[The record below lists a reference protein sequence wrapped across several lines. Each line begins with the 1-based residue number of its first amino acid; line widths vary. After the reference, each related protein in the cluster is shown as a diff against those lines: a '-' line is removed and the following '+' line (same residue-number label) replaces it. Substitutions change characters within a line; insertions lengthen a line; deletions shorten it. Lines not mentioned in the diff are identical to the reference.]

1 MQLPR
6 PLKTLGTLSV
16 ALASCTLFG
25 LLMQPLNQR
34 AQKQLEQEE
43 LRNTQPQNLGTD
55 ALSQQLAL
63 FTLGGL
69 RSLAAQIL
77 SLDATAA
84 WIKQDWATIERRYE
98 QMTTLCPKRVNYWVN
113 GSFELATN
121 AAARQNHNTEGLSE
135 MELSQRRRQYFLR
148 GERFL
153 QDGILNNPDSVLL
166 YAKLGD
172 LHSNLYRYPR
182 FLQAAAAYK
191 KAVEL
196 GAPPIYERMEFYS
209 LCRLHG
215 QEQEAWQ
222 LGRKLFDK
230 YPTQRV
236 PSLRCLLFVLE
247 NKLQLPA
254 DQRLSI
260 TQLFDTPERAKRQLT
275 SYLKNDILYPTTG
288 VKEYL
293 ESINQH

>member
-1 MQLPR
+1 MRLRFAR
-6 PLKTLGTLSV
+6 PLMTPLIAIAACS
-16 ALASCTLFG
+16 LFG
-25 LLMQPLNQR
+25 LLMQPINGR
-34 AQKQLEQEE
+34 AKLQLTQEG
-43 LRNTQPQNLGTD
+43 LMPPQAESIGSD

-63 FTLGGL
+63 FALGGL

-84 WIKQDWATIERRYE
+84 WINQDWETIEKRYE
-98 QMTTLCPKRVNYWVN
+98 QITTLCPHRVNYWVN
-113 GSFELATN
+113 GSFEMATN
-121 AAARQNHNTEGLSE
+121 AASHQSYNPHQLSE
-135 MELSQRRRQYFLR
+135 IELAQQRRRYFLR
-148 GERFL
+148 GEQFL
-153 QDGILNNPDSVLL
+153 KDGLRHNPDSVLL

-182 FLQAAAAYK
+182 FLQSAAAYK

-209 LCRLHG
+209 LCRVHG
-215 QEQEAWQ
+215 KEQEAWE
-222 LGRKLFDK
+222 LGRTLFDK
-230 YPTQRV
+230 YPQQRV

-254 DQRLSI
+254 EQRLSI
-260 TQLFDTPERAKRQLT
+260 NQLFGSPAQARRQLS
-275 SYLKNDILYPTTG
+275 SYIKNDILYPTTG

-293 ESINQH
+293 EAP